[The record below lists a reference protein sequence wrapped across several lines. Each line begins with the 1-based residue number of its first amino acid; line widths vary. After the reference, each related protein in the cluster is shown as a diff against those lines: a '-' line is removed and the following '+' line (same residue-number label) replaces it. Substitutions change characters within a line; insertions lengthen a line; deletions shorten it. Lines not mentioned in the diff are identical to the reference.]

1 MIDRHLESML
11 LRQRGNNRVLARE
24 ILEKLSQESK
34 DRLYRILR
42 DQEDEKADLQRKVRQ
57 PWMMR

>member
-11 LRQRGNNRVLARE
+11 LRQSGNNRSLAKE
-24 ILEKLSQESK
+24 VLEKLSKESK
-34 DRLYRILR
+34 ERLYRILR
-42 DQEDEKADLQRKVRQ
+42 DQEDERSSLQRKARQ

>member
-11 LRQRGNNRVLARE
+11 LRQRGNNRVLVKE

-42 DQEDEKADLQRKVRQ
+42 DQEDERADLQRKVRQ